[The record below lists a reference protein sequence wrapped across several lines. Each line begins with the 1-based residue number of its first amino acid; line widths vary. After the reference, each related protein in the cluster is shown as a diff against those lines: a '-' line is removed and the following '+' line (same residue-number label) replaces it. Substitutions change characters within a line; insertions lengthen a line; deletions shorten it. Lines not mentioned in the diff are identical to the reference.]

1 METGSTGDQ
10 LHNDTHP
17 CYGESSLSQVWLE
30 QESNFQFY
38 FLRKTEIKQF

>member
-10 LHNDTHP
+10 LYNDTHHR
-17 CYGESSLSQVWLE
+17 ESSLSQVWIE